1 LKPEERTAVMLFY
14 MEDHPVEKIAKIMD
28 CPTGTIKSHL
38 SRGREKLAEYFKN
51 TGYEY
56 NFG

>member
-1 LKPEERTAVMLFY
+1 